1 MKRSAV
7 FGFSEELALCSWFKK
22 GTRRKV
28 SLVAKAVFFSLIL
41 QLCIITGFPAI
52 GFGGPITADFSMS
65 TAEGPAPLSVAF
77 TDKSK
82 STA

>member
-1 MKRSAV
+1 MKRSDV
-7 FGFSEELALCSWFKK
+7 LGFTERLAL
-22 GTRRKV
+22 RRQSGRGSSRK
-28 SLVAKAVFFSLIL
+28 LPLAFRTVFFSLIL
-41 QLCIITGFPAI
+41 QFCIISGFPAI